1 MQIKAARV
9 YGSRTR
15 DGLYQDSSDLDV
27 VLSYQGNI
35 REDDFFTALHEDGMK
50 IAGLPVDVNP
60 ISEEK
65 TGTLEAYLEQ
75 AERYLDEKVQEL
87 PEQAV
92 QEPENIPEN
101 PSKEAKISF
110 YVAECMELP
119 VLGNTRII

>member
-1 MQIKAARV
+1 MI
-9 YGSRTR
+9 
-15 DGLYQDSSDLDV
+15 
-27 VLSYQGNI
+27 
-35 REDDFFTALHEDGMK
+35 FFTALHEDGMK

-119 VLGNTRII
+119 VLGEYQDNLTLKKLLNDTKLFQRSGCME